1 MSDAPQKFR
10 ILPVVLALI
19 AGLALGGAGVMLY
32 MKHQSAGM
40 PKTEAPL
47 PAAAGK
53 KAPEGVELAEPDAD
67 GRPVL
72 YWYDPMK
79 PDAHFPKP
87 GPSPFMDMDLVPKY
101 ADEADAGDGG
111 EAPSVAVSPAVEQS
125 LGLRTTI
132 AQEGEL
138 RKEARLAAEVVLN
151 EHDYAVVQA
160 RSGGFVESVSPLAV
174 GDPVK
179 AGEVLAKL
187 TIPGW
192 TEAQT
197 EYLVQRETHAPQ
209 GAIEGTLRR
218 LKLLGMPQKD
228 IDDLIRTRRVKTVFT
243 IEAPIS
249 GVVTAISMRAGMNVN
264 ASQTVA
270 EIEGIDPIWVV
281 ASIPEAYARD
291 VSREGTKFSLTSDA
305 FPGESW
311 KVLSDALLPGAD
323 AATRTL
329 RLRLQ
334 VANPKGTLR
343 PGMTAVLHIDAPG
356 ERGILIPRE
365 AVIDDGR
372 MARVIVKRD
381 GRFYPTPVAIK
392 DASGSTAAVAGVN
405 AGDEIV
411 LSSIY
416 LIDSEASISG
426 ALERLK
432 APAEVDMG
440 AMKAGDEHD
449 RAH

>member
-1 MSDAPQKFR
+1 MSEAPQKFR

-32 MKHQSAGM
+32 MKHENAGT
-40 PKTEAPL
+40 PQTEAPL
-47 PAAAGK
+47 PVASGK
-53 KAPEGVELAEPDAD
+53 KAPQGVELVEPDAD

-87 GPSPFMDMDLVPKY
+87 GPSLFMDMDLVPKY
-101 ADEADAGDGG
+101 ADEGAETAAGD
-111 EAPSVAVSPAVEQS
+111 APSVSVSPAVEQS
-125 LGLRTTI
+125 LGLRTMR
-132 AQEGEL
+132 AEEGEL
-138 RKEARLAAEVVLN
+138 RKDARLAAEVVLN

-179 AGEVLAKL
+179 AGEILAKL

-197 EYLVQRETHAPQ
+197 EYLVQRETKAPQ

-270 EIEGIDPIWVV
+270 EIEGIDPVWVV

-291 VSREGTKFSLTSDA
+291 VAKEGTKFSLTSDA

-311 KVLSDALLPGAD
+311 KVRSEALLPGAD

-334 VANPKGTLR
+334 VANPGGTLR

-356 ERGILIPRE
+356 EKGVLIPRE

-372 MARVIVKRD
+372 CL
-381 GRFYPTPVAIK
+381 
-392 DASGSTAAVAGVN
+392 GSECRRRNRAFLH
-405 AGDEIV
+405 
-411 LSSIY
+411 LS
-416 LIDSEASISG
+416 
-426 ALERLK
+426 
-432 APAEVDMG
+432 
-440 AMKAGDEHD
+440 H
-449 RAH
+449 

>member
-1 MSDAPQKFR
+1 MSEAPQKFR

-32 MKHQSAGM
+32 MKHESAGTEQ
-40 PKTEAPL
+40 TEAPL
-47 PAAAGK
+47 SAPSGK
-53 KAPEGVELAEPDAD
+53 KAPEGVKLAEPDAD

-101 ADEADAGDGG
+101 ADEGEETAAGD
-111 EAPSVAVSPAVEQS
+111 APSVSVSPAVEQS
-125 LGLRTTI
+125 LGLWTMR
-132 AQEGEL
+132 AEEGEL

-197 EYLVQRETHAPQ
+197 EYLVQRETKAPQ

-270 EIEGIDPIWVV
+270 EIEGIDPVWVV

-291 VSREGTKFSLTSDA
+291 VAKEGTKFSLTSDA

-311 KVLSDALLPGAD
+311 KVLSEALLPGAD

-329 RLRLQ
+329 RLRIQ
-334 VANPKGTLR
+334 VANPGGTLR

-356 ERGILIPRE
+356 EKGVLIPRE

-372 MARVIVKRD
+372 LTRVIVKRD
-381 GRFYPTPVAIK
+381 GRFYPTPVAVK
-392 DASGSTAAVAGVN
+392 DASGSTAAVSGVN

-432 APAEVDMG
+432 SPSEAAPAGMTMESG
-440 AMKAGDEHD
+440 K
-449 RAH
+449 

>member
-1 MSDAPQKFR
+1 MN
-10 ILPVVLALI
+10 
-19 AGLALGGAGVMLY
+19 
-32 MKHQSAGM
+32 
-40 PKTEAPL
+40 
-47 PAAAGK
+47 
-53 KAPEGVELAEPDAD
+53 
-67 GRPVL
+67 
-72 YWYDPMK
+72 
-79 PDAHFPKP
+79 
-87 GPSPFMDMDLVPKY
+87 
-101 ADEADAGDGG
+101 
-111 EAPSVAVSPAVEQS
+111 
-125 LGLRTTI
+125 TT
-132 AQEGEL
+132 
-138 RKEARLAAEVVLN
+138 
-151 EHDYAVVQA
+151 AVVQA